1 MATATVQSRRL
12 RSSFKVDSCRRN
24 LRRGRT
30 AARWACPLEQQ
41 RVPLSSPAAAAAAMC
56 RAFSAP
62 PAWPRAHAGVAAR
75 GVHSGWMLHNVTSVF
90 DELCH
95 SDPDCKSVETQCWLR
110 PKGQYQNHLLI
121 FHRHSFLSRAISSFV
136 DSIVATTPSWQC
148 APPLSTNF
156 GASPLERYRCVL
168 WLPQDLRAIRL

>member
-1 MATATVQSRRL
+1 MQRAADAASAASVRVSSASIPEEPVDTTRFSRL
-12 RSSFKVDSCRRN
+12 RAGEQIDARTNERGSARHAPRR
-24 LRRGRT
+24 R
-30 AARWACPLEQQ
+30 AVAPAC
-41 RVPLSSPAAAAAAMC
+41 
-56 RAFSAP
+56 
-62 PAWPRAHAGVAAR
+62 
-75 GVHSGWMLHNVTSVF
+75 VHGGWMLHNVTSVF